1 MSNQDMEMQF
11 ADPDWQPA
19 SARPGRFPG
28 EQALAVPVE
37 ITHAP
42 APSPQADEQ
51 PAMRLWTP
59 GPGQTPSWTIQ
70 PTSADASSGTGQRQQ
85 MHQPPPAPVRLKSR
99 RQRWLLGL
107 LARVAVV
114 VIWVTTPL
122 VTRAFHGGWIVPLL
136 GVFFL
141 PVTALTYTIVSALA
155 GSVTGLGWLW
165 VAGALLLDLAS
176 HAGQTNKHSSGLP
189 QDTSKEA
196 PLSTEGQ

>member
-19 SARPGRFPG
+19 SSRPGRSPG
-28 EQALAVPVE
+28 EPALAVPVE
-37 ITHAP
+37 IKP
-42 APSPQADEQ
+42 APDQSPQADEQ
-51 PAMRLWTP
+51 PATHLWTP
-59 GPGQTPSWTIQ
+59 RPVQTPPGTIQ
-70 PTSADASSGTGQRQQ
+70 PTGADASSRTGRRQQ
-85 MHQPPPAPVRLKSR
+85 MHQQPSPAPVRLKSR
-99 RQRWLLGL
+99 QQRWLLGL
-107 LARVAVV
+107 LARVALA

-141 PVTALTYTIVSALA
+141 PVTTLTYTVVFALA

-176 HAGQTNKHSSGLP
+176 HAGEMNMRSKGQP
-189 QDTSKEA
+189 QHTSKDA
-196 PLSTEGQ
+196 TPSK